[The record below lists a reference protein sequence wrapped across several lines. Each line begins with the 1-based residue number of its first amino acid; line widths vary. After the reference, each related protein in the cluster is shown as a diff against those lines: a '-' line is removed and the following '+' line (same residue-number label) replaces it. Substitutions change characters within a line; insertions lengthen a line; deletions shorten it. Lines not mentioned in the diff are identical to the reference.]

1 MFFRVAS
8 VLAIV
13 LATASAARADTFVR
27 VITQAA
33 SIRTGPGGD
42 FRAVKQAE
50 RGQVFEVEER
60 GTRGYW
66 LRVALDDGTSGW
78 VFGEQ
83 VATFEVTDEGESW
96 LTKAL
101 RSVRAA
107 ILGPSPVPESNVELS
122 FCAGVLGGE
131 GLFLFRPAWLVDQYW
146 AFEGFVGQSPA
157 AQEDL
162 FFGGLGWTLRLA
174 PGAVFGP
181 FLHASMGAVR
191 RTPKADVFTIQP
203 KTQMVMDFGGGFEI
217 TFRGRITLRADY
229 RHWVLFDE
237 TDAQAAEEFTGGL
250 AVFF

>member
-1 MFFRVAS
+1 MDKRALALAVLVA
-8 VLAIV
+8 
-13 LATASAARADTFVR
+13 ASGVRADTFVR
-27 VITQAA
+27 VITQDAA
-33 SIRTGPGGD
+33 IRTGPGGD
-42 FRAVKQAE
+42 FRTMKTAE
-50 RGQVFEVEER
+50 RGEVFEVEER

-101 RSVRAA
+101 RSIRTS
-107 ILGPSPVPESNVELS
+107 IFGPSPVPDANVELS
-122 FCAGVLGGE
+122 FSAGVLGGE
-131 GLFLFRPAWLVDQYW
+131 GLFLFRPAWLVDPYW
-146 AFEGFVGQSPA
+146 SFEGFIGQSPA
-157 AQEDL
+157 GQED
-162 FFGGLGWTLRLA
+162 FIMGGLGWTLRLS
-174 PGAVFGP
+174 PGALVGP
-181 FLHASMGAVR
+181 FVHASMGALR

-203 KTQMVMDFGGGFEI
+203 KTQMVVDFGGGFEV

-229 RHWVLFDE
+229 RHWVLFDQ

>member
-1 MFFRVAS
+1 MPRAVL
-8 VLAIV
+8 VLAAMI
-13 LATASAARADTFVR
+13 AASGARADTFVR
-27 VITQAA
+27 VITQEAT
-33 SIRTGPGGD
+33 IRTGPGGD

-50 RGQVFEVEER
+50 RGQVFEVAER

-66 LRVALDDGTSGW
+66 LRVQLDDGTSGW

-96 LTKAL
+96 ITRAL
-101 RSVRAA
+101 RSIRTA

-122 FCAGVLGGE
+122 FSAGVLGGE
-131 GLFLFRPAWLVDQYW
+131 GLFLFRPAWLIDPYW
-146 AFEGFVGQSPA
+146 AVEGFIGQSPA
-157 AQEDL
+157 GQEDL
-162 FFGGLGWTLRLA
+162 IMGGLGWTLRLA
-174 PGAVFGP
+174 PGAALGP

-203 KTQMVMDFGGGFEI
+203 KTQMVMDFGGGFEV